1 MSEVKTHAQLVHDGF
16 AADEIRRLSR
26 SGSLVPVR
34 RGAYVAAGERPDRTT
49 AHRRLIEATVA
60 QSSPGA
66 VVSHV
71 SAAVLRDVPV
81 PYADLSKVHLTRD
94 REGGGR
100 SRRWVQVHGARLL
113 EQEITAVDDIAVTT
127 LARTFVDLART
138 QPNRTS
144 VAAGDAILRSGLS
157 PDALQ
162 EAIERGAGRHGIA
175 AARRALRLLDAR
187 AESAGESVSRV
198 IMAERGLPAPDP
210 QLVIRNDLG
219 EFVARVDF
227 AWPTLGVV
235 GEFDGRVKYGRA
247 LDPDRDQERDRDP
260 AEVLWAEKEREDHLR
275 RLGWQVVRWIWD
287 DLDDPATIE
296 RRLRTAF
303 AWGRSM
309 L

>member
-1 MSEVKTHAQLVHDGF
+1 MSEVRTHAQLVREGF
-16 AADEIRRLSR
+16 ATDEIRRLSR
-26 SGSLVPVR
+26 TGSLVPVR
-34 RGAYVAAGERPDRTT
+34 RGAYVVAGARPDRAT

-60 QSSPGA
+60 QSGPGA

-100 SRRWVQVHGARLL
+100 TRRWVQVHGARLL
-113 EQEITAVDDIAVTT
+113 EQEVTTVDGIAVTT
-127 LARTFVDLART
+127 PARTFVDLART
-138 QPNRTS
+138 LSARTS
-144 VAAGDAILRSGLS
+144 VAAGDAILRSGVSLEV
-157 PDALQ
+157 LQ
-162 EAIERGAGRHGIA
+162 EAVERAAGRHGIA

-210 QLVIRNDLG
+210 QLVVRNDRG

-227 AWPTLGVV
+227 AWPALGVI
-235 GEFDGRVKYGRA
+235 GEFDGRLKYGRT
-247 LDPDRDQERDRDP
+247 LDPDEDRDRDA
-260 AEVLWAEKEREDHLR
+260 AEVLWSEKQREDQLR
-275 RLGWQVVRWIWD
+275 RLGWQVVRWVWD
-287 DLDDPATIE
+287 DLDDPALLE

-303 AWGRSM
+303 AYGRSM